1 MKILIIILS
10 LFLSS
15 CSTLEIAHDPLNCIN
30 QRIALLHESMTFE
43 ERMTIPDPAFAKIEK
58 YITKYKKRIESQC
71 ELIKRHNNNHKK
83 D

>member
-10 LFLSS
+10 LLLSS
-15 CSTLEIAHDPLNCIN
+15 CSTLEIAHDPLKCIN
-30 QRIALLHESMTFE
+30 QRIAPLSESLTYE
-43 ERMTIPDPAFAKIEK
+43 EIEPLTDEAFGKIEK
-58 YITKYKKRIESQC
+58 YIITYKKRIESQC